1 MKNQFDILV
10 IGGGV
15 AGITA
20 AVYAKRRGKNVAI
33 IEEMVLGG
41 QLASISQIENF
52 PSYPLV
58 SGFELME
65 NFQKQIKHLEIPVV
79 EDAIVD
85 VDFGDKKVLIGKKGK
100 YYAKSVIIASG
111 QESVKLGLNE
121 DEFLG
126 RGVSYC
132 AVCDANFY
140 KNKDVAIA
148 SKNGS
153 GIHAAF
159 KLADVCKN
167 VTLIDSEDLSRFAAN
182 CPKKNIKVLSSAQ
195 ILEIEGGANVNTL
208 KIENGKEINQVTT
221 SALFI
226 ELGKKP
232 ATKIYE
238 GKLELDPNGYIK
250 TNEIM
255 ETSVKGVFACGDI
268 RASVLK
274 QLVTA
279 CADGAIAGQ
288 YA

>member
-15 AGITA
+15 AGIMA

-33 IEEMVLGG
+33 IEEMVVGG

-52 PSYPLV
+52 PSYSLV

-65 NFQKQIKHLEIPVV
+65 NFQKQLKHLEIKVI
-79 EDAIVD
+79 EDTIVD
-85 VDFGDKKVLIGKKGK
+85 VEFGDKKTLIGKKDK
-100 YYAKSVIIASG
+100 YQSKSVIIASG

-121 DEFLG
+121 DEYLG

-132 AVCDANFY
+132 AICDANFY
-140 KNKDVAIA
+140 KNKDVSIA

-153 GIHAAF
+153 GIYAAF
-159 KLADVCKN
+159 KLADICNN
-167 VTLIDSEDLSRFAAN
+167 VFLIDSGDLSRFAAN
-182 CPKKNIKVLSSAQ
+182 CPKKNIKVFSLSK
-195 ILEIEGGANVNTL
+195 IL
-208 KIENGKEINQVTT
+208 KIDGDVGVNNIEIKSGKIKDKIAT

-226 ELGKKP
+226 ELGKMP
-232 ATKIYE
+232 ATKIFE
-238 GKLELDPNGYIK
+238 GKLELDQNGYIK